1 MNPLILVLA
10 VLPAAF
16 LIVYIYRMDKHEKEP
31 FGLLAS
37 LFVLGALTTF
47 SSMAIELL
55 YDTFASAILPKGSL
69 PYKLIENF
77 LIISATEETGKYVVL
92 RLRTWKS
99 PEFNYTFDGVVYAVV
114 VSLGFA
120 VVENIIYVI
129 LHGSDVNLVRVLL
142 SVPGHMV
149 YAVFMGFFYGQARY
163 AKGDGDSRASI
174 GHTLAAIMVPTVMHG
189 FYSFC
194 IGTGSKVFF
203 IMFIVYEVIMALIAV
218 LQFIRLSKNDTL
230 IPGMEYTVKGEDK

>member
-1 MNPLILVLA
+1 MIMVILAIIPGIILFFVVWKLDT
-10 VLPAAF
+10 V
-16 LIVYIYRMDKHEKEP
+16 EKESP
-31 FGLLAS
+31 ALLAK
-37 LFVLGALTTF
+37 LFFGGALT
-47 SSMAIELL
+47 
-55 YDTFASAILPKGSL
+55 
-69 PYKLIENF
+69 
-77 LIISATEETGKYVVL
+77 IISAQLLGLGGEKLLRLAVPDVQSIWYIFLFSFLLIGLVEEAGKFLVL
-92 RLRTWKS
+92 RLITWKDK
-99 PEFNYTFDGVVYAVV
+99 EFNYTFDGVVYAVV

-230 IPGMEYTVKGEDK
+230 IPGMEYTVKGEDE

>member
-1 MNPLILVLA
+1 MVILAIIPGIILFFVVWKLDT
-10 VLPAAF
+10 V
-16 LIVYIYRMDKHEKEP
+16 EKESP
-31 FGLLAS
+31 ALLAK
-37 LFVLGALTTF
+37 LFFGGALT
-47 SSMAIELL
+47 
-55 YDTFASAILPKGSL
+55 
-69 PYKLIENF
+69 
-77 LIISATEETGKYVVL
+77 IISAQLLGLGGEKLLRLAVPDVQSIWYIFLFSFLLIGLVEEAGKFLVL
-92 RLRTWKS
+92 RLITWKDK
-99 PEFNYTFDGVVYAVV
+99 EFNYTFDGVVYAVV